1 MIKDLILVN
10 GEILERSKAVI
21 AFGDRGQQFGDG
33 VFELV
38 PVYNGRCF
46 ALLPHME
53 SLFAS
58 VMSIK
63 IPGIYTV

>member
-1 MIKDLILVN
+1 MGKYWK
-10 GEILERSKAVI
+10 EARAVI

-53 SLFAS
+53 SLFAC
-58 VMSIK
+58 
-63 IPGIYTV
+63 YEY